1 MDTPKEEEEEYL
13 KLIKC
18 SNNVEFKTN
27 EEIDALEICM
37 EKSINLKIIQYFV
50 NIKEL
55 YLIKNNIS
63 DVTPLLEC
71 TNLRVLFLQI
81 NKIRSVLGLG
91 KLKKLEKLNL
101 FSNELTESGIDLGE
115 NKQLYYI
122 DLSDN
127 ALESIDFFWCT
138 TSFVHINLANNR
150 IRTLDPL
157 RNNAKLE
164 HLNVSGNR
172 LERFEDV
179 QALRLLPNIK
189 ELYLSSIYYRS
200 STLVESLLYKH
211 YFCTNFP
218 NLLILDHQVV
228 SSQDRKLT
236 ARDMETLRSISDF
249 KINFIEEKYI
259 KEKHHLLFINNK
271 NLFYLNEVLWPIHL
285 YLNLEGS
292 PMDANTEG
300 EHERMEEIKREV
312 SFLLSA
318 YTSRFN
324 YILRRLKEERDLQI
338 RYVSTSMNSYFN
350 IFFQVV
356 TKQQAEYTQVEDL
369 LKRNFS
375 AESLKRYFVED
386 IKIESI
392 IKVKKLNHG
401 CLDVLIEDH
410 LNSVVYEKN
419 LLFLHPYNYCKINDH
434 FDFDEKEL
442 VVEDPERRKFF
453 EKNFVCSCLSLSH
466 VLKTAIRMFLAE
478 DQDDLVHPI
487 YLRSKGEATPA
498 SMPTVDVSPTACA
511 QTTEVNLKKKIVRSR
526 KFDFPPVR
534 IYVVES
540 YFFPNEHKEVTA
552 YSSSGGRKDNE
563 KNEQSKF
570 KIYYT
575 QPKHTN
581 LKYIV
586 NVSLV
591 SSGGALN
598 SSAVVSK
605 GNSLIGVGAE
615 KKGKE
620 KEKNFD
626 MDFLNCVK
634 IQDTVDT
641 PNGSHAKKK
650 LKKDFYE
657 FLLTFKLINF
667 FYITKYFIKLSKIIC
682 EIKKCVSI
690 LLARC
695 NLKYLLPLGVKHF
708 QDKLEVTS
716 PEHIHI
722 LEKKRLDLVR
732 LFRESSAGGASP
744 TEDTTSAAATQDGG
758 DSKAHAE
765 MEALHLSSFHVHKL
779 NLRIIRDIFK
789 NLKKLCLVNNNISDL
804 SLLFHCGEDDI
815 DSLLHLDLSF
825 NCITTLAPI
834 CSKFKKLMHFDVS
847 FNCICDYVE
856 IVMFS
861 RNHKEVESLSLVGN
875 SLYVKPSHQTCVH
888 RIFPRIVWLNGV
900 RITSSGEFDL
910 EEHSSVGSPWGDGPS
925 SDRHAIISKEPKCSD
940 YLNKVELLNMSDLYT
955 PLPISDFSVLPNL
968 KELNLAN
975 NGMDSVENLKLPTS
989 LHKLNL
995 RNNRLRNINFLKSH
1009 LNIEILILD
1018 KNHLVNID
1026 MVNCLKRLKVLRC
1039 AHNKLETIPLMQ
1051 NAHLVELNIHDN
1063 FIEDITHLVLMK
1075 KKKSLRSINIYKNKI
1090 NFPNLELYLIHTF
1103 RNLIILNDTYIERG
1117 DHVDSFF
1124 KKIYTLNVFHDLY
1137 NLFPPYTSLR
1147 NLEIKNLKIRSIM
1160 FRISNENFANLERLD
1175 LSNNF
1180 LSSIANV
1187 GPLDGLKV
1195 LLLNNNKHISDE
1207 SFTGPDERNVL
1218 NSFMSLEELDIS
1230 SCMLCRTDFLSKCT
1244 NLKNLRSLNL
1254 EGNNIHSVK
1263 SLSHLGNLLDLNLSN
1278 NKVSKMCP
1286 DSFPPHVQRLNL
1298 SNNLIRNLAPLR
1310 TLQNVELLDLRVN
1323 RIDNVD
1329 EFISLR
1335 DIDTLRILYLNGN
1348 RKIKEHFPSIR
1359 NMLKQVGTFD
1369 DKIVREHDKVM
1380 EHISEKKECA
1390 KGDRGTNAKQ
1400 PRVQD
1405 HKGAMK
1411 DAIKEVTE
1419 YTSRSITRDVIRSF
1433 NRETPRKAVAIRAQ
1447 TKLHCPPRKKDA
1459 FDEQIKKE
1467 SFTIIGKRVSRS
1479 GDY

>member
-1 MDTPKEEEEEYL
+1 MHSTHREYI

-18 SNNVEFKTN
+18 SNNVEFKKN

-37 EKSINLKIIQYFV
+37 EKSINLKIMQYFV

-91 KLKKLEKLNL
+91 KLKNLEKLNL

-115 NKQLYYI
+115 NKQLHYI

-157 RNNAKLE
+157 RNNANLE

-172 LERFEDV
+172 LERFEDI

-200 STLVESLLYKH
+200 NTLVGSLLYKH
-211 YFCTNFP
+211 YFYTNFP

-228 SSQDRKLT
+228 SNQDRKLT
-236 ARDMETLRSISDF
+236 ARDMETLKSISDF
-249 KINFIEEKYI
+249 KMNFIEEKYI

-271 NLFYLNEVLWPIHL
+271 NLFYLNEVLWPIHF
-285 YLNLEGS
+285 YFNMQGS
-292 PMDANTEG
+292 PVDATTHG
-300 EHERMEEIKREV
+300 EHERMAEIKREV
-312 SFLLSA
+312 SFFLSA

-324 YILRRLKEERDLQI
+324 YIMRRLKEERDLQI

-356 TKQQAEYTQVEDL
+356 TKQQAEYAEVEDL
-369 LKRNFS
+369 LKTNFS
-375 AESLKRYFVED
+375 AKSLKSYFVED

-392 IKVKKLNHG
+392 VKVKKLNHG
-401 CLDVLIEDH
+401 CLDELIEDH
-410 LNSVVYEKN
+410 LNSVIYKKN

-442 VVEDPERRKFF
+442 VVEDPERKKFF
-453 EKNFVCSCLSLSH
+453 ESNFVCSCLSLSH
-466 VLKTAIRMFLAE
+466 VLKTAIRTFLAE

-487 YLRSKGEATPA
+487 YLRNRGAATPA
-498 SMPTVDVSPTACA
+498 GSPTVEVSPSTPFSPTACA
-511 QTTEVNLKKKIVRSR
+511 NTTEVNLKKKIVRSK

-540 YFFPNEHKEVTA
+540 YFFPNEYKEVTA
-552 YSSSGGRKDNE
+552 YSSSAGRKDNE
-563 KNEQSKF
+563 KNEESKF

-575 QPKHTN
+575 QSRHTN

-586 NVSLV
+586 NLSLV
-591 SSGGALN
+591 SSG
-598 SSAVVSK
+598 AVVSK
-605 GNSLIGVGAE
+605 ANSLTRVGTE
-615 KKGKE
+615 KKGKGTE
-620 KEKNFD
+620 KKKNID
-626 MDFLNCVK
+626 LDFLNCVK

-641 PNGSHAKKK
+641 PNETHGKKK

-657 FLLTFKLINF
+657 YLLTFKLINF
-667 FYITKYFIKLSKIIC
+667 FHVTKYFIKLSKIIC
-682 EIKKCVSI
+682 EIKKCVSL

-695 NLKYLLPLGVKHF
+695 NLKHLLPLSVKHF
-708 QDKLEVTS
+708 QDKLEVTL
-716 PEHIHI
+716 PEHVNI

-732 LFRESSAGGASP
+732 LVRGLSAGGASP
-744 TEDTTSAAATQDGG
+744 TGDTTSVAATQDGA
-758 DSKAHAE
+758 DSKEHAE
-765 MEALHLSSFHVHKL
+765 MEALHLSSFHIHKL
-779 NLRIIRDIFK
+779 NLRVVQDIFK

-804 SLLFHCGEDDI
+804 SVFFHCGDEDI
-815 DSLLHLDLSF
+815 DSLVHLDLSF
-825 NCITTLAPI
+825 NCIATLAPI
-834 CSKFKKLMHFDVS
+834 YSKFRKLMHLDVS
-847 FNCICDYVE
+847 FNCICDFVE

-861 RNHKEVESLSLVGN
+861 RNHKEVESLSFVGN
-875 SLYVKPSHQTCVH
+875 SLYVKPSHQVCVH
-888 RIFPRIVWLNGV
+888 RIFPRIVWLNEV
-900 RITSSGEFDL
+900 RMTSSGEFDL
-910 EEHSSVGSPWGDGPS
+910 EAHSSVESQLGNAPS
-925 SDRHAIISKEPKCSD
+925 SDQHATILKEPKCSN
-940 YLNKVELLNMSDLYT
+940 YLNNVQVVTLSDLYT
-955 PLPISDFSVLPNL
+955 PLPISDFSVLANL
-968 KELNLAN
+968 KELNLCN
-975 NGMDSVENLKLPTS
+975 NGMDSVEDLKLPTS
-989 LHKLNL
+989 LRTLNL
-995 RNNRLRNINFLKSH
+995 RNNRLRDINFLKSN
-1009 LNIEILILD
+1009 LNIENLILD
-1018 KNHLVNID
+1018 KNNLVCID
-1026 MVNCLKRLKVLRC
+1026 MVNSLQKLKVLRC

-1051 NAHLVELNIHDN
+1051 NAQLVELNIHDN
-1063 FIEDITHLVLMK
+1063 FIKDITHLVLMK
-1075 KKKSLRSINIYKNKI
+1075 KKKSLRSINIYNNKI
-1090 NFPNLELYLIHTF
+1090 NFPNLELYIIHTF

-1147 NLEIKNLKIRSIM
+1147 SLEIKNLKIRSIM
-1160 FRISNENFANLERLD
+1160 FRISNEDFSNLERLD

-1180 LSSIANV
+1180 LNSISNV
-1187 GPLDGLKV
+1187 GPLDSLKV

-1207 SFTGPDERNVL
+1207 SFTGPDGRNVL
-1218 NSFMSLEELDIS
+1218 NCFKSLEELDIS

-1244 NLKNLRSLNL
+1244 NLKNLKSLNL

-1263 SLSHLGNLLDLNLSN
+1263 SLSHLESLLDLNLSN

-1286 DSFPPHVQRLNL
+1286 DSFPPQLQRLAV

-1310 TLQNVELLDLRVN
+1310 TLQNLEMLDLRVN

-1335 DIDTLRILYLNGN
+1335 DMHTLKILYLNGN
-1348 RKIKEHFPSIR
+1348 RKIKEHFPNIR

-1369 DKIVREHDKVM
+1369 DKIVKEHEEVM
-1380 EHISEKKECA
+1380 HHMSEKKECA
-1390 KGDRGTNAKQ
+1390 RGDRETNAKE
-1400 PRVQD
+1400 PRGETY
-1405 HKGAMK
+1405 KGSTK
-1411 DAIKEVTE
+1411 DTIKEDTKLI
-1419 YTSRSITRDVIRSF
+1419 TRNITRDVIREI
-1433 NRETPRKAVAIRAQ
+1433 NRQAPRKGVATRAQ
-1447 TKLHCPPRKKDA
+1447 TKLQRPPKKKDS
-1459 FDEQIKKE
+1459 FDERIKKD
-1467 SFTIIGKRVSRS
+1467 SFTIIGKRASKS